1 MITGTR
7 TSHLAKII
15 LRNPMAVL
23 EARIKSGFDS
33 KVFHSCLTSMRNN
46 KKYNLVE
53 SDGLIE
59 LTGIKK
65 VKPVRHHINITNK
78 GKG

>member
-1 MITGTR
+1 MITGSR
-7 TSHLAKII
+7 TNHLAKII
-15 LRNPMAVL
+15 LRNPMTVL
-23 EARIKSGFDS
+23 EARIKSGFNS

-53 SDGLIE
+53 SGGLIE

-65 VKPVRHHINITNK
+65 IKPVRHHVVLTNK